1 MSTQALL
8 QEDKTLE
15 TDQSARRFRVGGMDC
30 PACAKTIES
39 GVVRLEGVEHCEV
52 DYGQEE
58 LVVQGNVDPKALADR
73 LTNLGFHLVVDD
85 APSAV
90 KTGSGKTTETSLF
103 AFLLSHPEARLA
115 LIATPLILPG
125 LIGEEILGQDWPWA
139 ATLAGIAALLAG
151 APVLKRAYRAIRYAR
166 KVDFHVLMFI
176 AAVGA
181 LIIGAWTEAG
191 MLMVLFGIGEALEA
205 YSARRARDAVRGL
218 MQLAPSEALRMR
230 RPENPIDPTESLPGE
245 PAGLITLEEIGL
257 SSGAT
262 IPMAIA
268 DSESSPDPK
277 SIQTS
282 GEPSSCCSSATPSAS
297 PTTSTGCCDATSDSP
312 AGETWESVSVSE
324 LLVGDRILIRP
335 GMRVPADARIIE
347 GASSLDESSVSG
359 ESLPVDKDQGDLILA
374 GTVNGDGALEALVER
389 PAGDS
394 TIQRIAKMVEAAE
407 SQRAPTERF
416 VDRFAASYTPFV
428 AVVALLTASIPPLA
442 FGAPFLAT
450 ADHSGWLYRA
460 LALLV
465 VACPCALVIGTP
477 AALISAVA
485 GGARRGVLFR
495 GSVVVEQ
502 LSKVKVL
509 AFDKTGTL
517 TRGQPSVV
525 AARSIDCR
533 DPESGESRPHGLE
546 VTCEACDDLFALVGA
561 VEERSEHPMAHALRQ
576 EAERRGVAARYKAS
590 SVRALQ
596 GVGVM
601 GTVEDRDVLVA
612 SHHHFDAGIEHPP
625 EDCEAAEAD
634 SNQGRTALMV
644 SAGDRYQGRISV
656 EDALREESSSVIAR
670 LRDQGMS
677 RLLMLTGDQRPAGE
691 RVARAVGIELADLN
705 AGLLPADKL
714 QIVESLQ
721 QNMGSVAMVGD
732 GINDTPALAAA
743 DVGIAVA
750 DHKTTAQA
758 LEVADLT
765 LAGGSLERLP
775 YAIDLSR
782 KAMQAVRRNAALAI
796 GIKLAFLL
804 TLMAG
809 FGTMWMA
816 VIADVGTTLLV
827 TLLGMRLLNFE
838 ESQSSRNA
846 SKVKA
851 VLSSSNA

>member
-1 MSTQALL
+1 MPTQTRTESTRSQEAMSQQESPLVSDLL
-8 QEDKTLE
+8 AQ
-15 TDQSARRFRVGGMDC
+15 RFPVAGMDC

-39 GVVRLEGVEHCEV
+39 GVVRLDGVEQCEV
-52 DYGQEE
+52 DYGQAE
-58 LVVQGNVDPKALADR
+58 LVVQGNVDPEILAKR
-73 LTNLGFHLVVDD
+73 VSNLGFQLTID
-85 APSAV
+85 
-90 KTGSGKTTETSLF
+90 GTESETDVGGDQEGETKLF
-103 AFLLSHPEARLA
+103 SFLLSHPEARLA
-115 LIATPLILPG
+115 LFATPLILPG

-139 ATLAGIAALLAG
+139 ATLAGLAAILAG

-176 AAVGA
+176 AALGA

-218 MQLAPSEALRMR
+218 MQLAPSEALRLR
-230 RPENPIDPTESLPGE
+230 SSSSDSALPAAE
-245 PAGLITLEEIGL
+245 PAGLISLDEIGI
-257 SSGAT
+257 SSSSVIPLT
-262 IPMAIA
+262 ILESVPAA
-268 DSESSPDPK
+268 DLNTLQSPDE
-277 SIQTS
+277 TT
-282 GEPSSCCSSATPSAS
+282 SCCTPDPADDSSDKTGACCK
-297 PTTSTGCCDATSDSP
+297 TTSSTPT
-312 AGETWESVSVSE
+312 GETWESVSVSD
-324 LLVGDRILIRP
+324 LLVGDRILVRP

-359 ESLPVDKDQGDLILA
+359 ESLPVDKVLGDLILA

-416 VDRFAASYTPFV
+416 VDRFSAVYTPFV
-428 AVVALLTASIPPLA
+428 GIVALLTASIPPLL
-442 FGAPFLAT
+442 FDAPFLAT
-450 ADHSGWLYRA
+450 ADHNGWLYRA

-502 LSKVKVL
+502 LSKVQVL

-525 AARSIDCR
+525 AARALDCR
-533 DPESGESRPHGLE
+533 DPESGESRPHGFE

-590 SVRALQ
+590 GVRALQ
-596 GVGVM
+596 GVGVT
-601 GTVEDRDVLVA
+601 GTVEDQDVLVA
-612 SHHHFDAGIEHPP
+612 SHRHFDAGIAHPP
-625 EDCEAAEAD
+625 EDCQAAEAD
-634 SNQGRTALMV
+634 ADQGRTALMV
-644 SAGDRYQGRISV
+644 SADDRYQGRISV
-656 EDALREESSSVIAR
+656 EDELREESSSVIAR

-677 RLLMLTGDQRPAGE
+677 RLLMLTGDQRVAGE

-714 QIVESLQ
+714 QIIETLQ
-721 QNMGSVAMVGD
+721 ENLGGVAMVGD

-750 DHKTTAQA
+750 DNKTTAQA

-765 LAGGSLERLP
+765 LAGGSLDRLP

-782 KAMQAVRRNAALAI
+782 RAMQAVRRNAALAI
-796 GIKLAFLL
+796 GIKLAFLI

-816 VIADVGTTLLV
+816 VIADVGTTVLV

-838 ESQSSRNA
+838 GKDSVGPSP
-846 SKVKA
+846 V
-851 VLSSSNA
+851 